1 MAVPLRLGT
10 RTRVYTRPILST
22 SPLSVYHMHLRVCVC
37 VCIFAVA
44 SVWRAT
50 VLRPNTRYLT
60 SVSLRVA
67 LSVCVL
73 SAFCLSCSLGVFYS
87 VSCCLLFLLPFFFHY
102 LNFSTTAVHL
112 SVSILIYLFI
122 IFLCLYLPSHLCRP
136 NCIITGN
143 IYQELVATGQ
153 LKSVSLS
160 NAMTSDGLR
169 FDYIPIMYCWLLL
182 LAPFAQSNV
191 FCFIFR

>member
-22 SPLSVYHMHLRVCVC
+22 SPLSVYHMHLRVC

-87 VSCCLLFLLPFFFHY
+87 VSCCLLFLLPFFFFIIWIFPQLLFICPY
-102 LNFSTTAVHL
+102 QFLF
-112 SVSILIYLFI
+112 IYLLFFYVYICLHICAGQIVLLQAIFI
-122 IFLCLYLPSHLCRP
+122 K
-136 NCIITGN
+136 N
-143 IYQELVATGQ
+143 
-153 LKSVSLS
+153 
-160 NAMTSDGLR
+160 
-169 FDYIPIMYCWLLL
+169 
-182 LAPFAQSNV
+182 
-191 FCFIFR
+191 